1 MESRHYGIIYINA
14 TTVRAPDGRTYM
26 LKELVLK
33 NRSYRGF
40 DESRKVTEG
49 ELKEL
54 VDMARITASGANLQP
69 LKYHL
74 ITGGEELKKM
84 NELTKWGKMLT
95 QMTLPHPGQFPT
107 AYILVL
113 ADTNICKEPKNAD
126 TDLGIAA
133 QTILLAAVEKG
144 LGGCMIANFDKA
156 AASAIFPHDSTLCP
170 ILAIA
175 VGKPI
180 EDIRLVDV
188 GEDGCTKYYRDENDV
203 HYVPKRK
210 LNDVLV

>member
-1 MESRHYGIIYINA
+1 
-14 TTVRAPDGRTYM
+14 M
-26 LKELVLK
+26 LKDLVLK

-40 DESRKVTEG
+40 DESYRVTKE
-49 ELKEL
+49 ELTDL
-54 VDMARITASGANLQP
+54 VDIARFTASGANLQP

-74 ITGGEELKKM
+74 ITGGEELKRM

-107 AYILVL
+107 AYILVMV
-113 ADTNICKEPKNAD
+113 DTNICKEPKNAD

-144 LGGCMIANFDKA
+144 LGGCMIGNFDKE
-156 AASAIFPHDSTLCP
+156 AASGIFPHDEALRP
-170 ILAIA
+170 VLAIA
-175 VGKPI
+175 VGKPV
-180 EDIRLVDV
+180 ETVKLTEV
-188 GEDGCTKYYRDENDV
+188 GENGSTRYYRDDKDV

-210 LNDVLV
+210 TEDLLV